1 MPIIQK
7 RGMNAFF
14 FFYFDIWEELQLLEN
29 EAKAAD
35 KVELSKESI
44 KELVINA
51 AKGKR
56 ANN

>member
-1 MPIIQK
+1 
-7 RGMNAFF
+7 MNAFF